1 MDEKAEAKQ
10 KFALDKYH
18 HGLLFCRQSFTEQSN
33 QLSSTTRIVQSLQKL
48 RLINETLHWT
58 MDQLRFCQWKETL
71 RCFAESVMDDVLSGF
86 NLEYN
91 LEAEPARW
99 SVKNLC
105 IRNGASV
112 ISGIRKTEMFYASF
126 SECLVCKVYLKE
138 AVCVSHETNA
148 PGRWCCIMLSSAS
161 KSGGSR
167 ISQTGAPTPLVGVP
181 TYNFCHFPTNCMK
194 LNTIGLWGA
203 HISGIPLVTVNSI

>member
-1 MDEKAEAKQ
+1 
-10 KFALDKYH
+10 
-18 HGLLFCRQSFTEQSN
+18 
-33 QLSSTTRIVQSLQKL
+33 
-48 RLINETLHWT
+48 

-161 KSGGSR
+161 KSGGSW

-181 TYNFCHFPTNCMK
+181 TYNFCHFQRTAWNWTQLDCEGHTFPASLLELSIAFNSESCDLLTQRANLTSNSSHLWPRAK
-194 LNTIGLWGA
+194 YWTFTYNTINYNLRSLDEQILKWR
-203 HISGIPLVTVNSI
+203 NR